1 MLGLATM
8 REGIQLIGTSI
19 AIFIGLRGS
28 AGMLLSFLSKRRSLK
43 KKQWPVKILVE
54 TESIS
59 PNWRPSYQ
67 ISSIECSVKF
77 ELAKGVT
84 EIILMDLKIIKVDTG
99 FPQEPSS
106 SFNVSFQPSQWHDGM
121 RLTTNNVLIPTRC
134 NHAAIGLR
142 S

>member
-8 REGIQLIGTSI
+8 REGIQLIGMSI
-19 AIFIGLRGS
+19 AIFTGLRGS

-67 ISSIECSVKF
+67 ISSF
-77 ELAKGVT
+77 L
-84 EIILMDLKIIKVDTG
+84 LL
-99 FPQEPSS
+99 
-106 SFNVSFQPSQWHDGM
+106 
-121 RLTTNNVLIPTRC
+121 NVLLSSNWQKESQR
-134 NHAAIGLR
+134 
-142 S
+142 